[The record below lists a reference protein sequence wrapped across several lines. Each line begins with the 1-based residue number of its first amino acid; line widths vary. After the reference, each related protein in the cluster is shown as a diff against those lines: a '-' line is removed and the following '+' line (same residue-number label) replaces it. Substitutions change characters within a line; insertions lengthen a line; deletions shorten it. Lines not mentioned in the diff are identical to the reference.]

1 MLSKDNYGKFKEEEF
16 ERKIKKLLL
25 NEDKELLKHI
35 EKYIFIKLS
44 WQYNFMKEDKKTS
57 INKSPEVLASGYM
70 DMVILKIIFI
80 FQKEVNWNK

>member
-35 EKYIFIKLS
+35 EKYIL
-44 WQYNFMKEDKKTS
+44 KEDKKTS

-80 FQKEVNWNK
+80 FQKEVN